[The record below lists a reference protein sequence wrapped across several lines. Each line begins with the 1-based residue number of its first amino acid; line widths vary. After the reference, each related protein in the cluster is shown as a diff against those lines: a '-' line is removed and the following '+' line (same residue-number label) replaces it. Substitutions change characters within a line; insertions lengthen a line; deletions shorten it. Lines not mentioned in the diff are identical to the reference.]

1 VEHNGQPAAPEPAS
15 SRVALVT
22 AGIDEPGRSV
32 AVELAR
38 RGWSVFLQHNAP
50 PEIVA
55 DVVDDILQAAGQAGL
70 EIEVAA
76 GQADLAN
83 AEDREQ
89 LVESVLEEFAQIDML
104 VNVAAAGQGAPV
116 GLLEMTEQDF
126 RQMMDDE
133 LIASLFT
140 TQIVANEMVRLAEA
154 GLIETPKI
162 VTINSITA
170 SAACPD
176 RAAECI
182 SRAAMSM
189 MTPLFADRLGEHGIN
204 AYEVRVGFQ
213 AGSPTDQSGHA
224 RHDQTLISRW
234 GRPGDVARAV
244 AAIAEDLLD
253 FSTGQVINVDGGF
266 HLRRL

>member
-1 VEHNGQPAAPEPAS
+1 MEPNGQSAASEPAS
-15 SRVALVT
+15 GRVALVT
-22 AGIDEPGRSV
+22 VGIDEPGRSI

-38 RGWSVFLQHNAP
+38 RGWSVFVQHNAP
-50 PEIVA
+50 PEIVN

-70 EIEVAA
+70 KIEVAA

-83 AEDREQ
+83 PEDREQ
-89 LVESVLEEFAQIDML
+89 LVESVLEEFGQIDML
-104 VNVAAAGQGAPV
+104 VNVAAAAHASPA

-126 RQMMDDE
+126 RQVMDDE
-133 LIASLFT
+133 VCPSLFT

-182 SRAAMSM
+182 SRAATSM
-189 MTPLFADRLGEHGIN
+189 TTQLFADRLGEHGIN
-204 AYEVRVGFQ
+204 AYEVRVGFL
-213 AGSPTDQSGHA
+213 AGGKGDHA
-224 RHDQTLISRW
+224 RHDQTPISRW

-244 AAIAEDLLD
+244 AAIAEDLLE